1 MSAPNQFPLLFSSS
15 SSFCVCVCVG
25 GGGGGCRVEN
35 ERLFDSCICL
45 SAING
50 SDPGYLSEL
59 LHVYTPPL
67 LTVLPS

>member
-1 MSAPNQFPLLFSSS
+1 M
-15 SSFCVCVCVG
+15 CVG
-25 GGGGGCRVEN
+25 GVGGGGGCRVEN

-59 LHVYTPPL
+59 LHVHTPPL